1 MNKPLQNYVLDWTS
15 LVLLAALASTG
26 MLMGYALPPG
36 SRGATLL
43 GLDRHDWGEVHLWIA
58 WGFLA
63 VVVLHLILH
72 AAWIKMLTLGKST
85 GRARTVRG
93 AVAIGAA
100 VVLVGLVVL
109 GGLAPAP
116 VAGTGGDH
124 EGPGW
129 RRGAMA
135 DEEEADEE
143 EDDDDRPRRGQRW

>member
-15 LVLLAALASTG
+15 LALLAALASTG

-72 AAWIKMLTLGKST
+72 AAWIKALTLGKST
-85 GRARTVRG
+85 GRVRTVR
-93 AVAIGAA
+93 AALAIGAA
-100 VVLVGLVVL
+100 AVLAGIVASGA
-109 GGLAPAP
+109 LAPAP
-116 VAGTGGDH
+116 AGSDADH
-124 EGPGW
+124 DGPGW
-129 RRGAMA
+129 RR
-135 DEEEADEE
+135 EASTP
-143 EDDDDRPRRGQRW
+143 DDDHVSAERPHRGRRW